1 MSAKAL
7 GLWAMADEGP
17 RSIQFS
23 ESLFQETRAM
33 AL

>member
-7 GLWAMADEGP
+7 GLWAIADEGP
-17 RSIQFS
+17 RAIQFS
-23 ESLFQETRAM
+23 ESLFQGTREM

>member
-7 GLWAMADEGP
+7 GRWAMTDDGP
-17 RSIQFS
+17 RAIEFS
-23 ESLFQETRAM
+23 ESLFQGTREM